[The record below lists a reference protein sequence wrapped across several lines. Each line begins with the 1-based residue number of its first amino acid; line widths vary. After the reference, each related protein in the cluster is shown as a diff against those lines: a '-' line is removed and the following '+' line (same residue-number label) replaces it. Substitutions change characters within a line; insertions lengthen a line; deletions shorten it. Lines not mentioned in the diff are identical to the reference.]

1 MGISNW
7 VKRLLGVRQVS
18 KKVRVVQPSS
28 MSKFG
33 KWKTA
38 PYGKRKNK

>member
-1 MGISNW
+1 MGILSW
-7 VKRLLGVRQVS
+7 TRSLLGLRQIK
-18 KKVRVVQPSS
+18 KKVRVVQKAPLN
-28 MSKFG
+28 KFG